1 MRAVMARTRDIV
13 VGFVITGVVFIFLL
27 MMFLAIWGVTRQQ
40 NSSFISMGDRVAI
53 IEIDGVIDSSDDI
66 VRQLKKYDE
75 DNSVSAIVL
84 HIDSPG
90 GGVAPSQEIY
100 NQILKTRENG
110 TYVVASLSSVAASGG
125 YYIACAADT
134 IFANAGSLTGS
145 IGVIFSYLTFEGLMD
160 KVGVEYEVVKAGEL
174 KDVGNYSREMTQKE
188 REMLQAALD
197 DVHNQFILAVSIGR
211 NMDIE
216 QVEDLADGS
225 IFTGNQALELGLVDK
240 IGGFEDAVSLAGQ
253 MAGLGEK
260 PKVIREYPRRRTVLD
275 YLAEQVSKLAGV
287 NLSEKAWPKWEY
299 IYK

>member
-1 MRAVMARTRDIV
+1 LRAVMARTRDIV

-53 IEIDGVIDSSDDI
+53 IEIKGAIDSSDDI

>member
-1 MRAVMARTRDIV
+1 MARTRDIV
-13 VGFVITGVVFIFLL
+13 VGLVIAGVVFIFVV
-27 MMFLAIWGVTRQQ
+27 MMFFAIWGISRQ
-40 NSSFISMGDRVAI
+40 SDASLLSIGDKVAI
-53 IEIDGVIDSSDDI
+53 IEIEGTIDSSEDI

-84 HIDSPG
+84 RINSPG
-90 GGVAPSQEIY
+90 GAVAPSQEIY

-110 TYVVASLSSVAASGG
+110 TYVVASLSSIAASGG

-134 IFANAGSLTGS
+134 IIANPGSLTGS

-197 DVHNQFILAVSIGR
+197 DVHNQFVLAVSVGR
-211 NMDIE
+211 NLDIE

-240 IGGFEDAVSLAGQ
+240 VGGFEDAISLAGQ
-253 MAGLGEK
+253 MAGLGDK
-260 PKVIREYPRRRTVLD
+260 PRTVREYPRRRTMLD
-275 YLAEQVSKLAGV
+275 YLAEQVSGILGV
-287 NLSEKAWPKWEY
+287 NMPKNTWPRWEY

>member
-1 MRAVMARTRDIV
+1 LRAVMARTRDIV

-53 IEIDGVIDSSDDI
+53 IEIEGAIDSSDDI